1 MLKAFWSKYTLK
13 FFRQS
18 RTSREVL
25 NVKDTFFIK
34 IFDSEDPSVVG
45 YGEAGLFRGLSA
57 DDTPD
62 FEKILDSCCRSIN
75 DIDVDSIP
83 SSSIRMG
90 VETALADIKNKG
102 KHEPFYL
109 GIIPPTLINGLIW
122 MGDKQFMLNEIEHK
136 LKQGFRCLK
145 LKIGGIDFDAELDIL
160 RAIRNR
166 YSSDVLELRLDA
178 NCAFSPENAMSRLE
192 MLSKF
197 NIHSIEQPIKVG
209 LIEDMAK
216 ICSASPIPIALDEE
230 LIGLKSHSEKVDLL
244 EKIHPSYII
253 LKPTLCGGFVQSDE
267 WIKVAENR
275 NIGWWATSA
284 LESNIGLNA
293 IARWTASRGVTI
305 PQGLGTGQL
314 YSNNI
319 DSPLELNGEY
329 LTSNADNLWDFSAIN
344 F

>member
-1 MLKAFWSKYTLK
+1 MLKAFWSKYTLR

-25 NVKDTFFIK
+25 NVKDTYFIK
-34 IFDSEDPSVVG
+34 IFDSECPDVVG

-62 FEKILDSCCRSIN
+62 FENIIDRCCASIN
-75 DIDVDSIP
+75 DIDVDTIP

-90 VETALADIKNKG
+90 IETALDDIKNEG

-122 MGDKQFMLNEIEHK
+122 MGDKLFMLSEIEHK

-145 LKIGGIDFDAELDIL
+145 LKIGGIDFETELDIL
-160 RAIRNR
+160 RTIRNR

-192 MLSKF
+192 LLSKF
-197 NIHSIEQPIKVG
+197 DIHSIEQPIKVG
-209 LIEDMAK
+209 LIDDMAK
-216 ICSASPIPIALDEE
+216 ICSESSIPIALDEE
-230 LIGLKSHSEKVDLL
+230 LIGLKTLSEKVDLL

-253 LKPTLCGGFVQSDE
+253 LKPTLCGGFAQSDE
-267 WIKVAENR
+267 WIKVAENQ

-293 IARWTASRGVTI
+293 IARWTASHSVTI
-305 PQGLGTGQL
+305 PQGFGTGQL

-329 LTSNADNLWDFSAIN
+329 LTSNANSIWNFTAIN
-344 F
+344 L

>member
-1 MLKAFWSKYTLK
+1 MLKAFWSKYTLR
-13 FFRQS
+13 FIRQS

-34 IFDSEDPSVVG
+34 ILDSEDASVVG
-45 YGEAGLFRGLSA
+45 YGEAGLFKGLSA

-62 FEKILDSCCRSIN
+62 FENILDRCCASIN

-83 SSSIRMG
+83 SSAIRMG
-90 VETALADIKNKG
+90 IETALSDIKNKG
-102 KHEPFYL
+102 KQEPFYS
-109 GIIPPTLINGLIW
+109 GVIPPTLINGLIW

-145 LKIGGIDFDAELDIL
+145 LKIGGIDFENELEIL
-160 RAIRNR
+160 QSIRNR

-197 NIHSIEQPIKVG
+197 NAHSIEQPIKVG
-209 LIEDMAK
+209 LIDEMAK
-216 ICSASPIPIALDEE
+216 ICRESPIPIALDEE
-230 LIGLKSHSEKVDLL
+230 LIGLRNQCEKEDLL
-244 EKIHPSYII
+244 RAIRPSYII

-267 WIKVAENR
+267 WIKVAESM

-293 IARWTASRGVTI
+293 IARWTASHRVTI

-319 DSPLELNGEY
+319 DSPLKLNGEY
-329 LTSNADNLWDFSAIN
+329 LTSNADNLWNFTAIK